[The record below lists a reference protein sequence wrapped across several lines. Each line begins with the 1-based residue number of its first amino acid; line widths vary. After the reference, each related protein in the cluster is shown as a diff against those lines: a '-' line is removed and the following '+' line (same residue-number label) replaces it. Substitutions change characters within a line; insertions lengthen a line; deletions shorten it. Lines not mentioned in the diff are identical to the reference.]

1 MLTPTAMPAKKNR
14 LYAQILIVVTLTVV
28 AAGCAPPGPGALLK
42 GKKLLDRGDYAEA
55 VSELKTATTLLATN
69 AVAWDYYGVA
79 LQHAGELAD
88 AEAAYLNALHFDRDL
103 VEAHYNLGC
112 LYMEEDKYGEART
125 EFTAYTLR
133 RSNTPEGWLKL
144 GDAQLR
150 EGDDLLAERS
160 FSTAL
165 SLSQDNAEALN
176 GLGLARMHRGK
187 THDAAEFFAAAV
199 QHHPDFG
206 PALLNLATV
215 EAEYLHDNHA
225 ALENYRKYLAL
236 TPPPG
241 DADAVTALVRKLEQM
256 PGAALSAPK
265 PKPAQNATS
274 VSLEP
279 APEPRVSRS
288 ETTAANTE
296 PRENPP
302 SEPRRYISNP
312 PPEVVRVA
320 PEQEV
325 ATAGQPGET
334 EGAAPPGESRG
345 MGYRLNPAQRFNSAT
360 GQEAYTDTGVTPL
373 PPENGGPAAAAPPKP
388 KIIPRAAPVFPRYL
402 YLSPRKPGAGDRKA
416 ATRAFAQAQEDEQG
430 RDLAGAMS
438 LYEKATQL
446 DPSWFEAQ
454 YNYGVLAYE
463 RGDYPRALMAD
474 EMALAIKPG
483 STEARYN
490 FALALRS
497 AGYVTDA
504 ERELGK
510 VIAADP
516 DNARAHLALGNLYAQ
531 QLEDPGRARTQYL
544 KVLAL
549 DPGNPRAA
557 DIEFWLSAN
566 PP

>member
-1 MLTPTAMPAKKNR
+1 MLAKKNR
-14 LYAQILIVVTLTVV
+14 ICAQILIAVTLTVV
-28 AAGCAPPGPGALLK
+28 MAGCAPPGPGALLK
-42 GKKLLDRGDYAEA
+42 GKKLMDRGDYAKA

-69 AVAWDYYGVA
+69 AGAWDYYGVA

-112 LYMEEDKYGEART
+112 LYMEEEKYGEART

-160 FSTAL
+160 YSTAL
-165 SLSQDNAEALN
+165 SLSPDNAEALN
-176 GLGLARMHRGK
+176 GLGLARVQRGK
-187 THDAAEFFAAAV
+187 THDAAEFFGAAV

-206 PALLNLATV
+206 PAILNLATV
-215 EAEYLHDNHA
+215 EAEYLHDNNA

-236 TPPPG
+236 TPPPE
-241 DADAVTALVRKLEQM
+241 DTDAVNALVQKLEQM
-256 PGAALSAPK
+256 PSAVVSAPK
-265 PKPAQNATS
+265 PAPAENSAS
-274 VSLEP
+274 VSPAP
-279 APEPRVSRS
+279 APEPRVSRP

-296 PRENPP
+296 RRENPP

-312 PPEVVRVA
+312 APEVVRVA

-334 EGAAPPGESRG
+334 EEAAPPGESRG

-360 GQEAYTDTGVTPL
+360 AEETYTDSGVTPL
-373 PPENGGPAAAAPPKP
+373 PPANGGPAAAAPKP

-402 YLSPRKPGAGDRKA
+402 YLSPHKPRAGDRKA
-416 ATRAFAQAQEDEQG
+416 ATRAFAQAQADEQG
-430 RDLAGAMS
+430 RDLPGAMS
-438 LYEKATQL
+438 LYEKAAQL

-463 RGDYPRALMAD
+463 SRDYPRALMAD

-504 ERELGK
+504 ERELEK
-510 VIAADP
+510 IIAADP
-516 DNARAHLALGNLYAQ
+516 NNARARLALGNLYAQ
-531 QLEDPGRARTQYL
+531 QLEDPGQARIQYL